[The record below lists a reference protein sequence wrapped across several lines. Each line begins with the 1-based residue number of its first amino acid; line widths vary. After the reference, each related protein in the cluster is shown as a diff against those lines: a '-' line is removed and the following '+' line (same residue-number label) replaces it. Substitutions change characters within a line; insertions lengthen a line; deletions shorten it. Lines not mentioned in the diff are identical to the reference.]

1 MWGILLGGIIF
12 GILAD
17 KYGRRTPLMVGILI
31 QAACGYI
38 ASFLP
43 WYWWFLLNW
52 FILALASGGVG
63 IISFVICMEVRVIC
77 QSNRLR
83 SL

>member
-1 MWGILLGGIIF
+1 MMWGVLLGGIIF

-17 KYGRRTPLMVGILI
+17 KYGRKTPLVVGIVM
-31 QAACGYI
+31 QSVCSYT

-63 IISFVICMEVRVIC
+63 IISFVLCMEV
-77 QSNRLR
+77 ST
-83 SL
+83 